1 MPIRIC
7 LVYPAVFQ
15 LFQNTSH
22 SIPHSSSHHDEVTV
36 ALPSFLISIESFFF
50 RGGVV
55 VVAAVAAAAVAATAA
70 DDNDD
75 DDDDDD
81 DDDEQDEHDEHYEHD
96 EHDEHAEHWMNMM
109 QTRCKHDATMM
120 QP

>member
-1 MPIRIC
+1 VPIRIC

-36 ALPSFLISIESFFF
+36 ALPSVLISTESFFF

-75 DDDDDD
+75 DDDE

-96 EHDEHAEHWMNMM
+96 EHDANMM
-109 QTRCKHDATMM
+109 QT
-120 QP
+120 

>member
-55 VVAAVAAAAVAATAA
+55 VVAAV
-70 DDNDD
+70 
-75 DDDDDD
+75 DDDDD

-96 EHDEHAEHWMNMM
+96 EHAEHWMNMM
-109 QTRCKHDATMM
+109 QT
-120 QP
+120 

>member
-22 SIPHSSSHHDEVTV
+22 SMPHSSSHHDEVTV

-55 VVAAVAAAAVAATAA
+55 VVAAVAAAVAATAA
-70 DDNDD
+70 DDN

-109 QTRCKHDATMM
+109 QT
-120 QP
+120 